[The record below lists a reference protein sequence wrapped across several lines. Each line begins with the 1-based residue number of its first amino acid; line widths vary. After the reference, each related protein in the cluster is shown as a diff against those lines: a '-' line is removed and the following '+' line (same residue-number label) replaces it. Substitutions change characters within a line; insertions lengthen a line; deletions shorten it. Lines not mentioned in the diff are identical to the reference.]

1 LFISS
6 QLQGLEPITYEI
18 FKNDFIECSDQEYDA
33 FTENFLKSPWHQ
45 VSNLYIELNATKVHY
60 VIDTILSTQEGEE
73 FDFAIET

>member
-33 FTENFLKSPWHQ
+33 FTENFLKSSWHQ
-45 VSNLYIELNATKVHY
+45 VSNLYIELNATKLHY
-60 VIDTILSTQEGEE
+60 VIDTILSTQEEEE
-73 FDFAIET
+73 FDLAIET